1 MKEKHYCK
9 CCLSEECY
17 KDMANDYYFENRT
30 ENYCEMLMNVFNID
44 IASNN
49 DKRSLICEECVSML
63 RDAAAFKRKVL
74 DIQEAMRS
82 SIGQE
87 QVDMK
92 LGTNIH
98 DTDSIDNFNLEL
110 SDTIDDSD
118 FHWHNFTDAEKE
130 QTFAI
135 YLNQVTID
143 SKTNNKQVFPNKENK
158 NFFKRNTDTKFTD
171 TNDINCI
178 NTYKSKLSKAV
189 TYSNVTVLEQNSQ
202 LPTERLDSKSDLS
215 VAKTI
220 DEDSHDCYA
229 AIIGSGDDG
238 GGADSDFDDIKEAR
252 SEIGQVKGGAVKQM
266 QAKKEKEVPTQTNS
280 HLKNKAENTLKLIQ
294 NSNLCVF
301 RSFRNKF
308 GCMLCPLK
316 YPVFSDLREHYS
328 THRNTKWLSSIV
340 RKLRGINCKNAEVTN
355 LKCNKCSENCNNLTD
370 LIEHLKS
377 KHEISLRGTEH
388 YLVPY
393 KLQDGGPYQ
402 CQLCDE
408 KLKSYMKLSIHMNSH
423 FPNNVCEIC
432 GQSFMNRRS
441 LSMHVQCQHK
451 EKKCTKCPAVFLTNG
466 SRIKHLRQAHGIRN
480 AKRYCNLC
488 NKHFPYAYMVEEHKI
503 KEHGFKRPICNCPEC
518 GKTFSKPL
526 NLKTHI
532 RSVHRKER
540 NYPCPKCEL
549 RFFTSCDKKRHE
561 KTHEEL
567 RSFCCTYC
575 VSKFKSKDSWRR
587 HLRRQHGHVF
597 SGVTLSKSDYSIE

>member
-1 MKEKHYCK
+1 
-9 CCLSEECY
+9 
-17 KDMANDYYFENRT
+17 MANDYYFGNKT
-30 ENYCEMLMNVFNID
+30 ENYNEMLMNVFNID
-44 IASNN
+44 IIPNN
-49 DKRSLICEECVSML
+49 CQRNLICEECVTKL

-74 DIQEAMRS
+74 GIQEAMRS
-82 SIGQE
+82 SIGWE
-87 QVDMK
+87 RVAME
-92 LGTNIH
+92 LGTKYQ
-98 DTDSIDNFNLEL
+98 DADSVDDSDLEL
-110 SDTIDDSD
+110 SDTVEDSY
-118 FHWHNFTDAEKE
+118 FHCGNFNRAEKE
-130 QTFAI
+130 QTFVI
-135 YLNQVTID
+135 SINQVAFD
-143 SKTNNKQVFPNKENK
+143 SKTSQKPVFPSKENENGCIQNSDASLSK
-158 NFFKRNTDTKFTD
+158 TKDLKSTNTF
-171 TNDINCI
+171 
-178 NTYKSKLSKAV
+178 KSKLRKTV
-189 TYSNVTVLEQNSQ
+189 INSNVTVSKQNLQVPIESHG
-202 LPTERLDSKSDLS
+202 SKNDISD
-215 VAKTI
+215 AMTN
-220 DEDSHDCYA
+220 DEDNSNDFCA
-229 AIIGSGDDG
+229 AIIGSGDDDVDG
-238 GGADSDFDDIKEAR
+238 GDFEHIKVA
-252 SEIGQVKGGAVKQM
+252 GYKMVKRKCVAAKHKQ
-266 QAKKEKEVPTQTNS
+266 AIKEKEGQQQTDP
-280 HLKNKAENTLKLIQ
+280 HLKDKAQNTLKLIQ

-301 RSFRNKF
+301 KSFRNKF

-316 YPVFSDLREHYS
+316 YPVFSDLREHYN
-328 THRNTKWLSSIV
+328 THRNTKRLSAIV

-355 LKCNKCSENCNNLTD
+355 LKCNKCSANCNDLTD
-370 LIEHLKS
+370 LIEHLKN
-377 KHEISLRGTEH
+377 KHDISLRGKEH

-402 CQLCDE
+402 CLLCDE
-408 KLKSYMKLSIHMNSH
+408 KLQSYMKLSIHMNSH

-451 EKKCTKCPAVFLTNG
+451 EKKCSKCPAVFLTNG

-480 AKRYCNLC
+480 SKRYCNLC
-488 NKHFPYAYMVEEHKI
+488 SKHFTYTYMVDEHKI

-532 RSVHRKER
+532 RSVHIKER

-549 RFFTSCDKKRHE
+549 RFFTNCDLKRHE

-597 SGVTLSKSDYSIE
+597 GGVTLSKSDCTIE